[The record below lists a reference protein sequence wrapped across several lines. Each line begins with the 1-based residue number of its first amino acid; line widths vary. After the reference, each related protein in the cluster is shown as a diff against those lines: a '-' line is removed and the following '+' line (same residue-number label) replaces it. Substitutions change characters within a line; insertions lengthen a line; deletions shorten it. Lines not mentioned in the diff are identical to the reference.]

1 VLGWIREVGQQVV
14 WLHFLCHRCNLWQF
28 PRSSKSSDCLLHLMK
43 RVALC
48 DQFTSDHD
56 EFRGDTSTDETTR
69 RQWPRTRLQTV
80 GYCRNFL

>member
-1 VLGWIREVGQQVV
+1 
-14 WLHFLCHRCNLWQF
+14 
-28 PRSSKSSDCLLHLMK
+28 MK

-56 EFRGDTSTDETTR
+56 EFRGDISTDEKTR

-80 GYCRNFL
+80 GYCRILSEFPMDLHRRRKEAGNPVVGCM